1 MGARRNH
8 GECRATQKVAAAEMA
23 PTRRHTTMKDTN
35 GDKPAMNGALRL
47 ATSKVLGFLIN
58 VIMLIAFAF
67 FGFWSSNITNRQNT
81 MEAALAVA
89 NATLASRGE
98 RISSVETK
106 AASIDNRLTRIED
119 KIDRLSD
126 RLK

>member
-1 MGARRNH
+1 
-8 GECRATQKVAAAEMA
+8 
-23 PTRRHTTMKDTN
+23 MKDTN
-35 GDKPAMNGALRL
+35 GDKPATNGALRL